1 MRRDEKH
8 GDQNYATS
16 IALTDNNM
24 QIAYKGT
31 AKLEIVCQKLS
42 LKQRLKEVLLS
53 KRLAALFAAGV
64 RIVTTHP
71 NYPRSERIL
80 FVGDIFVLSHS
91 SIMEGTLSNPV
102 VDVKDGNLPLK
113 FSYKGQVYSISKD
126 GDILQMWRDLTFLR
140 KENHESI
147 D

>member
-80 FVGDIFVLSHS
+80 FVGDIFVLSQC
-91 SIMEGTLSNPV
+91 E
-102 VDVKDGNLPLK
+102 D
-113 FSYKGQVYSISKD
+113 F
-126 GDILQMWRDLTFLR
+126 GDNDW
-140 KENHESI
+140 KENLSLNSI
-147 D
+147 IEKHLYCYLLERREGAQENERKTGRCGGT